1 MFSILMAIIQ
11 ITGIFI
17 AIQILTNKVFSIK
30 EGLVTIAIAMLAF
43 PLFTLVQY
51 WSMIFVLIVF
61 VSALYW
67 KNKNVVVSASITLV
81 VIILLTIS
89 DSIVGF
95 ILVPGLNFKYDEIF
109 NELLPTLIYCAGM
122 LANLLV
128 FSFLLRKLIEK
139 VNISR
144 FVEHRKYAYII
155 FSIVALTVLAF
166 YMNIYAGSIAGFDG
180 SVLKINTLIFT
191 GYTILLIVIVTVV
204 INTATNELKVQNQI
218 ELVSRMPTHQGM
230 GLYFLDID
238 LGQPDMNGFE
248 LAQEIRKFDPRGFII
263 FITTHAE
270 LSYMTFTY
278 KVEALDYIIKD
289 DIDLLHDRVLA
300 CMKQAEERI
309 SNDQDMQKYFTFKVS
324 DKKIIH
330 ELLDDILFF
339 ETAPTIHKVILHGK
353 NRQVEFYGKLK
364 NIEKMLD
371 ESFYRCHRS
380 YIVNKK
386 NIHELDTTKGVVK
399 MSNGENCYA
408 SSKLIKSLS
417 L

>member
-1 MFSILMAIIQ
+1 MLPV
-11 ITGIFI
+11 FI
-17 AIQILTNKVFSIK
+17 CEDNRMQRERLT
-30 EGLVTIAIAMLAF
+30 
-43 PLFTLVQY
+43 
-51 WSMIFVLIVF
+51 
-61 VSALYW
+61 
-67 KNKNVVVSASITLV
+67 
-81 VIILLTIS
+81 
-89 DSIVGF
+89 
-95 ILVPGLNFKYDEIF
+95 KY
-109 NELLPTLIYCAGM
+109 
-122 LANLLV
+122 
-128 FSFLLRKLIEK
+128 IEDY
-139 VNISR
+139 IM
-144 FVEHRKYAYII
+144 VEH
-155 FSIVALTVLAF
+155 
-166 YMNIYAGSIAGFDG
+166 FDMKLEL
-180 SVLKINTLIFT
+180 ST
-191 GYTILLIVIVTVV
+191 GDPF
-204 INTATNELKVQNQI
+204 

-278 KVEALDYIIKD
+278 KVEALDYIIK
-289 DIDLLHDRVLA
+289 
-300 CMKQAEERI
+300 
-309 SNDQDMQKYFTFKVS
+309 
-324 DKKIIH
+324 
-330 ELLDDILFF
+330 DDILFF

>member
-1 MFSILMAIIQ
+1 MLPV
-11 ITGIFI
+11 FI
-17 AIQILTNKVFSIK
+17 CEDNRMQRERLT
-30 EGLVTIAIAMLAF
+30 
-43 PLFTLVQY
+43 
-51 WSMIFVLIVF
+51 
-61 VSALYW
+61 
-67 KNKNVVVSASITLV
+67 
-81 VIILLTIS
+81 
-89 DSIVGF
+89 
-95 ILVPGLNFKYDEIF
+95 KY
-109 NELLPTLIYCAGM
+109 
-122 LANLLV
+122 
-128 FSFLLRKLIEK
+128 IEDY
-139 VNISR
+139 IM
-144 FVEHRKYAYII
+144 VEH
-155 FSIVALTVLAF
+155 
-166 YMNIYAGSIAGFDG
+166 FDMKLEL
-180 SVLKINTLIFT
+180 ST
-191 GYTILLIVIVTVV
+191 GDPF
-204 INTATNELKVQNQI
+204 

-364 NIEKMLD
+364 NIEKCWTNHFIGATGRIL
-371 ESFYRCHRS
+371 
-380 YIVNKK
+380 
-386 NIHELDTTKGVVK
+386 
-399 MSNGENCYA
+399 
-408 SSKLIKSLS
+408 
-417 L
+417 

>member
-1 MFSILMAIIQ
+1 MLPV
-11 ITGIFI
+11 FI
-17 AIQILTNKVFSIK
+17 CEDNRMQRERLT
-30 EGLVTIAIAMLAF
+30 
-43 PLFTLVQY
+43 
-51 WSMIFVLIVF
+51 
-61 VSALYW
+61 
-67 KNKNVVVSASITLV
+67 
-81 VIILLTIS
+81 
-89 DSIVGF
+89 
-95 ILVPGLNFKYDEIF
+95 KY
-109 NELLPTLIYCAGM
+109 
-122 LANLLV
+122 
-128 FSFLLRKLIEK
+128 IEDY
-139 VNISR
+139 IM
-144 FVEHRKYAYII
+144 VEH
-155 FSIVALTVLAF
+155 
-166 YMNIYAGSIAGFDG
+166 FDMKLEL
-180 SVLKINTLIFT
+180 ST
-191 GYTILLIVIVTVV
+191 GDPF
-204 INTATNELKVQNQI
+204 

-278 KVEALDYIIKD
+278 
-289 DIDLLHDRVLA
+289 
-300 CMKQAEERI
+300 
-309 SNDQDMQKYFTFKVS
+309 KVS

>member
-1 MFSILMAIIQ
+1 MLPV
-11 ITGIFI
+11 FI
-17 AIQILTNKVFSIK
+17 CEDNRMQRERLT
-30 EGLVTIAIAMLAF
+30 
-43 PLFTLVQY
+43 
-51 WSMIFVLIVF
+51 
-61 VSALYW
+61 
-67 KNKNVVVSASITLV
+67 
-81 VIILLTIS
+81 
-89 DSIVGF
+89 
-95 ILVPGLNFKYDEIF
+95 KY
-109 NELLPTLIYCAGM
+109 
-122 LANLLV
+122 
-128 FSFLLRKLIEK
+128 IEDY
-139 VNISR
+139 IM
-144 FVEHRKYAYII
+144 VEH
-155 FSIVALTVLAF
+155 
-166 YMNIYAGSIAGFDG
+166 FDMKLEL
-180 SVLKINTLIFT
+180 ST
-191 GYTILLIVIVTVV
+191 GDPF
-204 INTATNELKVQNQI
+204 

-278 KVEALDYIIKD
+278 KVEALDY
-289 DIDLLHDRVLA
+289 
-300 CMKQAEERI
+300 
-309 SNDQDMQKYFTFKVS
+309 
-324 DKKIIH
+324 IIH